1 MNRSS
6 SGSKTRMTARLRAG
20 PLAAVTAAVALM
32 LAMAPAQAQ
41 TTMPTQIADA
51 PAAPAKTREQVKLER
66 NEFLRSH
73 EWDADADTWVL
84 KPEFE
89 APEGLTSR
97 EEVKRERDRFMSTHR
112 WDPDQDQWVPLGAE
126 PRDLDRRTREEV
138 RAETRAFMRTHEWD
152 PDRNLWTDKR
162 YIRTPR
168 R

>member
-1 MNRSS
+1 M
-6 SGSKTRMTARLRAG
+6 
-20 PLAAVTAAVALM
+20 AVAGALT
-32 LAMAPAQAQ
+32 LAVAPLWAQ
-41 TTMPTQIADA
+41 TPMPTVNVDA
-51 PAAPAKTREQVKLER
+51 PAPSAKTREQVKLER

-89 APEGLTSR
+89 APEGVMSR

-112 WDPDQDQWVPLGAE
+112 WDPDQDQWVSLGAE